1 MHLKSVF
8 VFLWISV
15 WKQEWLLFSLSRG
28 YVDTLIWELS
38 YFCVYTLSSKVLL
51 NVHHC
56 FWSRQALFSHVDDKR
71 RQITINVSFPMDKGM
86 GRHWIGYFHFLQF
99 YVFCPRNHFHHSL
112 VKQGEFFFIFTK
124 RTSVMSVQ
132 FCDISE
138 KFQDFSLI
146 ISAKARVRP
155 VSQWLLYPLVLPPN
169 LDPIPYSILF

>member
-1 MHLKSVF
+1 M
-8 VFLWISV
+8 FLWISV

-86 GRHWIGYFHFLQF
+86 ERHWIGYFHFLQF

-112 VKQGEFFFIFTK
+112 VKQGEVFFHFYKKKFCYVSAVLWYFWEVSRFFTHHFSK
-124 RTSVMSVQ
+124 
-132 FCDISE
+132 SE
-138 KFQDFSLI
+138 
-146 ISAKARVRP
+146 RVRP